1 MEALLMIPVLLL
13 AIISHEV
20 AHGYAAYLC
29 GDPTAKQLG
38 RLTFNPLPHIDP
50 VGSVVF
56 PLVLLLTHAPILFG
70 WAKPVPINPACFRNP
85 KRHHLYVSLAGVA
98 ANLVLA
104 ILSTVLY
111 GVYVNCIQPSSGDAL
126 LVMLRFGITIN
137 VILAVFNLLP
147 IPPLDGSWV
156 LYHLLP
162 PAAAAQ
168 YRKLF
173 PYGFVILIILL
184 LTNVVHS
191 IIIPVYSVVISLL
204 QGLLHTIIM

>member
-1 MEALLMIPVLLL
+1 MDALLMIPMLLL
-13 AIISHEV
+13 AIITHEV
-20 AHGYAAYLC
+20 AHGYIAWLC

-50 VGSVVF
+50 VGSVIF
-56 PLVLLLTHAPILFG
+56 PLVLLLTQAPILFG
-70 WAKPVPINPACFRNP
+70 WAKPVPINPAAFRNQ
-85 KRHHLYVSLAGVA
+85 KRDHLYVSLAGVA
-98 ANLVLA
+98 ANLALA
-104 ILSTVLY
+104 VTLTVLC
-111 GVYVNCIQPSSGDAL
+111 GVYVNIAQPGSGDAL
-126 LVMLRFGITIN
+126 FRMLMFGISIN
-137 VILAVFNLLP
+137 VILALFNLLP

-162 PAAAAQ
+162 PGAAAQ

-191 IIIPVYSVVISLL
+191 IIIPVYSMVISLL
-204 QGLLHTIIM
+204 QGLLHTIIL